1 MNKLYLFILL
11 LTIILFLLPITE
23 GFDLGFKPTSPL
35 IGEFE
40 YLAPIPPDNRW
51 TQDTIDK
58 FVDKYNSVNE
68 LSEKEMLKSQMFAT
82 NENIFLIN
90 ALEKEATYFI
100 NYGKWPINK
109 YVTEYLNNQKPKH
122 PIFGQPIPNRTGKV
136 YSIDTLSTMFPK
148 RFLYQI
154 FISSGEMQVSPI
166 PMSYQIFKGSVPPPA
181 SSSMS
186 SF

>member
-11 LTIILFLLPITE
+11 LICILFLLPITE
-23 GFDLGFKPTSPL
+23 GFSLSFKPTSPL

-68 LSEKEMLKSQMFAT
+68 MTEYKMLKSETFA
-82 NENIFLIN
+82 NKPIEF

-100 NYGKWPINK
+100 DN
-109 YVTEYLNNQKPKH
+109 
-122 PIFGQPIPNRTGKV
+122 
-136 YSIDTLSTMFPK
+136 
-148 RFLYQI
+148 
-154 FISSGEMQVSPI
+154 
-166 PMSYQIFKGSVPPPA
+166 
-181 SSSMS
+181 
-186 SF
+186 

>member
-68 LSEKEMLKSQMFAT
+68 LSEKELLNTCFDT
-82 NENIFLIN
+82 INGPLI
-90 ALEKEATYFI
+90 KE
-100 NYGKWPINK
+100 
-109 YVTEYLNNQKPKH
+109 
-122 PIFGQPIPNRTGKV
+122 
-136 YSIDTLSTMFPK
+136 FPELI
-148 RFLYQI
+148 RNVQR
-154 FISSGEMQVSPI
+154 
-166 PMSYQIFKGSVPPPA
+166 
-181 SSSMS
+181 
-186 SF
+186 

>member
-11 LTIILFLLPITE
+11 LICILFLLPITE
-23 GFDLGFKPTSPL
+23 GFSFSFKPTSPL

-40 YLAPIPPDNRW
+40 YLAPIPPDNTW

-68 LSEKEMLKSQMFAT
+68 MPEYKMLKSETFA
-82 NENIFLIN
+82 NKPIEF

-100 NYGKWPINK
+100 DNGKWPINK
-109 YVTEYLNNQKPKH
+109 YVTDYLTNQKPQP
-122 PIFGQPIPNRTGKV
+122 PIFGQAIPNRPGKV
-136 YSIDTLSTMFPK
+136 YSLETLSTMFPS
-148 RFLYQI
+148 RFIYELLI
-154 FISSGEMQVSPI
+154 APAEMQVSPI
-166 PMSYQIFKGSVPPPA
+166 PMSYQIYKGSIPPPA
-181 SSSMS
+181 SSTMP